1 MAVSILAPMRYK
13 DFIWPHNPRTY
24 TIEYQR
30 RMASHPILGDNSR
43 PEALG
48 QECRI
53 MRGEGEFVGPDAYQT
68 FKKLASVFYD
78 STPGLLIHPV
88 WQIAKVYFVELS
100 LTQEP
105 RVDYVRYR
113 FAFWEQ
119 LPGKDETLTEII
131 PPKGEE
137 QKTPTSGG
145 GGGQDGIHTHTV
157 VKGESLWGIA
167 AKYGLSLQTL
177 IHLNP
182 QIKNPNLIYPGENVK
197 VKP

>member
-1 MAVSILAPMRYK
+1 M
-13 DFIWPHNPRTY
+13 
-24 TIEYQR
+24 
-30 RMASHPILGDNSR
+30 
-43 PEALG
+43 
-48 QECRI
+48 
-53 MRGEGEFVGPDAYQT
+53 
-68 FKKLASVFYD
+68 
-78 STPGLLIHPV
+78 
-88 WQIAKVYFVELS
+88 
-100 LTQEP
+100 
-105 RVDYVRYR
+105 DYVRYR

-145 GGGQDGIHTHTV
+145 GDGQDGIHTHTV